1 MVPRAKDQ
9 AMAIQTMPAG
19 VGRQGVEIRR
29 MDTFPYCDH
38 IYPSYSR
45 AGGLENLN
53 QGINIDFGA
62 ATAKV
67 LKPELQLEL

>member
-19 VGRQGVEIRR
+19 VGRQGVEMRWI
-29 MDTFPYCDH
+29 DSFSYCDH

-62 ATAKV
+62 ATTKV
-67 LKPELQLEL
+67 LQQSYN